1 MMNYHNHISTL
12 KYKLR
17 NIMSPLRPPSVATQ
31 IYLRK
36 IITRAQSFQYL
47 VIHDWSH
54 NRVTDTGANNLL
66 GQLYKIIFDAIKHYE
81 YLAHKNDIIIQQRPS
96 RQQKHSFDK
105 TSINGKHSFHKGQK
119 LYVLTST
126 RCSHLLKGM
135 IYASLTLLRESMPTT
150 YQPVI

>member
-1 MMNYHNHISTL
+1 
-12 KYKLR
+12 
-17 NIMSPLRPPSVATQ
+17 MSLLQPPSVATQ

-36 IITRAQSFQYL
+36 IITRAQSFQYQ

-54 NRVTDTGANNLL
+54 NRVTYTGANNML
-66 GQLYKIIFDAIKHYE
+66 GQLYKIIFDAVKHYE

-105 TSINGKHSFHKGQK
+105 MSINGKHS
-119 LYVLTST
+119 
-126 RCSHLLKGM
+126 SHLLKGM
-135 IYASLTLLRESMPTT
+135 IYASLTLLQESTPTT